1 LKYFISSYNLVL
13 LAQLPEELFDSREVR
28 GAWLARIEPRLQP
41 AQLLAQLANLLLQQR
56 LRLLELGRHRSRLVQ
71 LLREQLVERLLG
83 LLPLTPE
90 LEGSPLLLRE
100 HLVLQ
105 RRLRLLGR
113 LAHGG
118 RLLGRACERL
128 AQRRRLVAPRL
139 EQRDEPADLG
149 ACRLELG
156 RARLLRRV
164 QLVRRACHR
173 IVQGARVLRD
183 ELRLAAVE
191 LLRCR
196 LLELRLLLRLRLGCL
211 HLEQLPLG
219 GTLGTRLLDR
229 ELRRA
234 PLALVRG
241 PADRAAV
248 ERLRC
253 LCLERRLAAPASL
266 RHCVVRM
273 SATVAAKCF
282 AEALESHNFLALKAA
297 DCPLDPHRSQDHDV
311 HEVCH
316 AVALYV
322 LNLPSRRLRA

>member
-1 LKYFISSYNLVL
+1 MFIAAAWATPERSLSAAPLPLEAVGIMTPTRGPPPKFLLKFSSRFCSSSLKYFISSYNLVL
-13 LAQLPEELFDSREVR
+13 LAQLPEELLDSREVR

-41 AQLLAQLANLLLQQR
+41 AQLLAQLANQLLQQR

-83 LLPLTPE
+83 LLPLAPK

-183 ELRLAAVE
+183 ELRLAAGK
-191 LLRCR
+191 LLRSS

-234 PLALVRG
+234 PLCLRLGQGALVSG
-241 PADRAAV
+241 ACGLCAGCLARAPL
-248 ERLRC
+248 RLR
-253 LCLERRLAAPASL
+253 LRR
-266 RHCVVRM
+266 
-273 SATVAAKCF
+273 
-282 AEALESHNFLALKAA
+282 
-297 DCPLDPHRSQDHDV
+297 
-311 HEVCH
+311 
-316 AVALYV
+316 
-322 LNLPSRRLRA
+322 